1 MSDLIVFCGLPGS
14 GKSFIAREYARGTEF
29 ANSLDKC
36 ITIST
41 DEIRKE
47 ITGDESNQSNNAL
60 VFETAF
66 ERIKLHL
73 QNNEYR
79 FVVFDATNINYKRR
93 TDIVN
98 RFKKYAENIECY
110 FVYADY
116 EECLKRN
123 RERDRK
129 VPDEVIKRMYY
140 NFYVPQLFEG
150 FNSIRIIYND
160 VRRHTV
166 DELEEIL
173 DIYQENPNHRLGL
186 LEHSKKAH
194 DYLANKIIHPNINL
208 CFAAYL
214 HDIGKIKTKT
224 FINTKG
230 EKTDI
235 AHYYSHEKV
244 GAYDSIA
251 YAEKNADD
259 ALYIAKLIQWHML
272 LHQNLSEK
280 TREKYKNKLGEQFW
294 KDLELLHEA
303 DLYAH

>member
-1 MSDLIVFCGLPGS
+1 MSDLIVMCGLPGS
-14 GKSFIAREYARGTEF
+14 GKSYVAKECLKETQRVIGDE
-29 ANSLDKC
+29 C
-36 ITIST
+36 VIVST

-47 ITGDESNQSNNAL
+47 INGDESNQKNSSL
-60 VFETAF
+60 VFDIAF
-66 ERIKLHL
+66 NKIKIYL
-73 QNNEYR
+73 QGNKYR
-79 FVVFDATNINYKRR
+79 VVIFDATNINYKRR
-93 TDIVN
+93 IDIVN

-129 VPDEVIKRMYY
+129 VPEEIIKRMYF

-150 FNSIRIIYND
+150 FDHIRIIDNYNNK
-160 VRRHTV
+160 HTLQ
-166 DELEEIL
+166 ELREML
-173 DIYQENPNHRLGL
+173 DIDQENPNHSLSL

-194 DYLANKIIHPNINL
+194 SYLIDKIFTDNL
-208 CFAAYL
+208 DLCMAGYL

-244 GAYDSIA
+244 GAYDSLA
-251 YAEKNADD
+251 YTGDNAKSR
-259 ALYIAKLIQWHML
+259 LYIAKLIQWHML

-280 TREKYKNKLGEQFW
+280 TILKYKNKLGEKFW
-294 KDLELLHEA
+294 KELELLHEA